1 MGYDRSRDDWI
12 RSARVDLWDLPAA
25 GAFRLMV
32 LVTRAFGRSCP
43 YCGSPGIFSSFCTL
57 KERCPRCGVP
67 FEREEGYFL
76 GAYAVNL
83 IGAEFAG
90 FAFVLALLIR
100 TDLSTLSLQ
109 VIAVVVAVG
118 LPLLGYPYARSL
130 WMAIDLMV
138 HRPERHLS
146 G

>member
-1 MGYDRSRDDWI
+1 MGYDRSRDAWVQ
-12 RSARVDLWDLPAA
+12 SARVDLWDLPD
-25 GAFRLMV
+25 GAVPRLLT
-32 LVTRAFGRSCP
+32 LVGRALGRRCP
-43 YCGSPGIFSSFCTL
+43 YCGTGGVFSSFWTL
-57 KERCPRCGVP
+57 RDRCPHCGVP

-83 IGAEFAG
+83 LGAEFLG

-100 TDLSTLSLQ
+100 TDLSTLALQ
-109 VIAVVVAVG
+109 IIAVVVAVG

-130 WMAIDLMV
+130 WMVIDLMI
-138 HRPERHLS
+138 HRPERHLR

>member
-1 MGYDRSRDDWI
+1 MGYDLSRNAWI
-12 RSARVDLWDLPAA
+12 RSARADLWDLPES
-25 GAFRLMV
+25 GGRRLTT
-32 LVTRAFGRSCP
+32 LVARALARRCP
-43 YCGSPGIFSSFCTL
+43 YCASPGIFSSFWTL
-57 KERCPRCGVP
+57 KEQCPRCDVP

-83 IGAEFAG
+83 IGAEFVG

-130 WMAIDLMV
+130 WMVIDLMV